1 MHLFEK
7 FKYLCT
13 ANACAKV
20 KVARRKLFP
29 DISSV
34 YFTTRQ
40 LIAITELHTL
50 FYFEGKK
57 IVPLNISSLLTE
69 KSLAY

>member
-1 MHLFEK
+1 MRFEQSIIHREYLEHLFEK
-7 FKYLCT
+7 FKYLAT
-13 ANACAKV
+13 ANASV
-20 KVARRKLFP
+20 KVANRKLYP
-29 DISSV
+29 NTSSV

-57 IVPLNISSLLTE
+57 IVP
-69 KSLAY
+69 